1 MLKLKFVYGVLPAL
15 VWYGENIADQKFG
28 GFANGPLIRIRS
40 KYVIDHGLLEHELTH
55 VKQWW
60 RTLGIHGILYAVSSK
75 YRLASEVE
83 AYRAQLRLCDP
94 SAVEWMIKAIQ
105 TKYDLSVPEEK
116 IRKLLTEA

>member
-1 MLKLKFVYGVLPAL
+1 MYGVLPAL
-15 VWYGENIADQKFG
+15 VWYGENIADSRFG

-40 KYVIDHGLLEHELTH
+40 KYIIDHGLLEHELTH

-60 RTLGIHGILYAVSSK
+60 RTLGTHGVLYAVSSK

-83 AYRAQLRLCDP
+83 AYRAQLRICDP

-105 TKYDLSVPEEK
+105 TKYDLSVSEEK
-116 IRKLLTEA
+116 VRKLLMEA